1 MTEYDDVEMVA
12 EECFEI
18 TGKLLDPDYNV
29 RVNEYGNGFNIIEPA
44 KRLFDA
50 AHQSRNSDVIEAA
63 MVMAHQLLL
72 RLVAESPHV
81 YAITV
86 GQFPG
91 FDGFSEML
99 ISEGAE
105 DVEGF
110 TWLIPKPWGSYIERK
125 YPNGK

>member
-63 MVMAHQLLL
+63 VVMAHQLLL
-72 RLVAESPHV
+72 RLVAESRTSMRSRWASSLV
-81 YAITV
+81 ST
-86 GQFPG
+86 
-91 FDGFSEML
+91 
-99 ISEGAE
+99 
-105 DVEGF
+105 
-110 TWLIPKPWGSYIERK
+110 GSLK
-125 YPNGK
+125 C